1 MGIFLPLPILEQTL
15 LEEFTEASDEEAA
28 ADEETEDITE
38 GEESGTEDKTED
50 VATFPFSFKLFHT
63 EAIDEVF
70 LALFNLLRTAWN
82 PDMI

>member
-1 MGIFLPLPILEQTL
+1 M
-15 LEEFTEASDEEAA
+15 SDEEEAA
-28 ADEETEDITE
+28 ADDGETEATAE
-38 GEESGTEDKTED
+38 GEVAVSEDNKED
-50 VATFPFSFKLFHT
+50 DATFLFSFKLFHT